1 MLINIDVYFYFKQV
15 ECSTYHWRKRMKTL
29 QKTLLALTA
38 TVAMASG
45 ANAAI
50 SYSTAQPYV
59 GVKAGQF
66 DSDVKGVGNIDKST
80 AYGVYGGLQF
90 TPNWGVEAEYLGSD
104 KADVTASGVKTGEID
119 TKTYGVYGT
128 YNYNFVNSPI
138 YAKAKLGLAKTEVE
152 SKTATR
158 TVSAEVE
165 SKTAT
170 RTVSTDD
177 TGLAY
182 GLGLGFQATPAI
194 ALEAEYAKPGADTK
208 LWTIGAKVKF

>member
-1 MLINIDVYFYFKQV
+1 
-15 ECSTYHWRKRMKTL
+15 MKTL

-158 TVSAEVE
+158 TVS
-165 SKTAT
+165 
-170 RTVSTDD
+170 TDD